1 METHVKTTIE
11 HEAIEVIQKVDE
23 TTAHTWI
30 FTKMGNS
37 ILLLLEIICYFLLI
51 GLVLFAI
58 KLPSGELNG
67 SQELSDSITVDTS
80 IKIKEI
86 LTFFQIL
93 KLMIIVLGLL
103 MIVPAILFRKL
114 RKKNNLLEKVND
126 ISGKFLKKHNLK

>member
-23 TTAHTWI
+23 TTSHTWI

-37 ILLLLEIICYFLLI
+37 ILLLLEIICYSLLI

>member
-1 METHVKTTIE
+1 METHFKTTIE

-37 ILLLLEIICYFLLI
+37 ILLLLEIICYSLLI

>member
-1 METHVKTTIE
+1 METHFKTTIE